1 MNQKPL
7 TFREFLILCI
17 ALVFILAWSGYEAE
31 QNEIQTAAALR
42 EAKAQA
48 YTNAQ
53 EAKQKRD
60 YETALA
66 RVNAKAEYMTSFDQ
80 IKLAHQD

>member
-1 MNQKPL
+1 MKQKPFSL
-7 TFREFLILCI
+7 QEFLILCV
-17 ALVFILAWSGYEAE
+17 ALIFILAWSGYEAE

-48 YTNAQ
+48 YANAQ
-53 EAKQKRD
+53 E
-60 YETALA
+60 ALA

-80 IKLAHQD
+80 IKLAHQE

>member
-1 MNQKPL
+1 MKQKPFSL
-7 TFREFLILCI
+7 QEGLIICV
-17 ALVFILAWSGYEAE
+17 ALIFILAWSGYEAE

-48 YTNAQ
+48 YANAQ
-53 EAKQKRD
+53 EAKSKRD
-60 YETALA
+60 HEEALT

-80 IKLAHQD
+80 IKLAHQE